1 MSTSNDTQTTEECPK
16 PFTEGGK
23 CLDEVRLVFDDQQE
37 LFVSQNFLILSS
49 PVFEAMFKNEFK
61 EKQSKTV
68 NLTGKNYADF
78 LEFLMC
84 IHPGFLNPITES
96 NVLRIAPIAEE
107 YQVASIV
114 TSCKSLMKN
123 WLDKEL
129 QVAKRSSTSTLEHV
143 VPARQC
149 LTILTTALS
158 LNYETETAYAVDTIA
173 KLPHRIYYGSYRP
186 DTINSNYLDY
196 TRKVNG
202 VDVKVREII
211 AECRQ
216 LFLKLHAQLR
226 CEILSK
232 RLALYPGNEVM

>member
-1 MSTSNDTQTTEECPK
+1 MSIADDTPTTDECPK

-23 CLDEVRLVFDDQQE
+23 CLDEVRLIFDDQQE

-61 EKQSKTV
+61 EKQSKTF

-78 LEFLMC
+78 LEFLTC
-84 IHPGFLNPITES
+84 IHPGFLNPITEF

-107 YQVASIV
+107 YQVASVV
-114 TSCKSLMKN
+114 TSCKSQMKN

-129 QVAKRSSTSTLEHV
+129 QEAKRNTSTMEHV
-143 VPARQC
+143 VPTRKC

-158 LNYETETAYAVDTIA
+158 LNYETEAAYAVDIIA
-173 KLPHRIYYGSYRP
+173 RLPHRIYYGSHQP
-186 DTINSNYLDY
+186 DTINSCYNLNN

-202 VDVKVREII
+202 VDVKIR
-211 AECRQ
+211 
-216 LFLKLHAQLR
+216 
-226 CEILSK
+226 
-232 RLALYPGNEVM
+232 